1 MNDYWDPLI
10 TYMASSHLKEVRTTI
25 AIAAAATA
33 EASSP
38 KAVIVAGVA
47 GAVDTSTAAS
57 TVTGPASSWPC
68 PSATS
73 WGWATTFPSLVAA
86 SCQVDP

>member
-1 MNDYWDPLI
+1 MNEYWDPLI
-10 TYMASSHLKEVRTTI
+10 TYMAGSHLEEVRTTI
-25 AIAAAATA
+25 ATAAAIATA
-33 EASSP
+33 TVASGP

-73 WGWATTFPSLVAA
+73 
-86 SCQVDP
+86 